1 MFAYNGGYN
10 RAGEIAAQGMNQAA
24 AIRAAGSE
32 NMADNL
38 GMAVA
43 QLAKGYGDQQATAA
57 KADAYG
63 KFLQMHGPSLGL
75 DPAMVEEFAK
85 MKKPEQAQY
94 GDMLLGSFLPMQ
106 QKQQMMQM
114 QYGNRGGGGG
124 GSGGGGAASGGGGGD
139 YLAEF

>member
-1 MFAYNGGYN
+1 
-10 RAGEIAAQGMNQAA
+10 MNQAA

-75 DPAMVEEFAK
+75 DPTMVEEFSK
-85 MKKPEQAQY
+85 MKKQEQVQY
-94 GDMLLGSFLPMQ
+94 GDMLIGTFLPMQ
-106 QKQQMMQM
+106 QKREMFMM

-124 GSGGGGAASGGGGGD
+124 GSGGGGGAASGGGGGGGPSTE
-139 YLAEF
+139 AVTF